1 MKILAKLAWKLIIR
15 ESNKRTNLT
24 NNCFSTTQKKK
35 NPQQNVKS
43 SPLQQNENPRKTC
56 SETKNQRKQ

>member
-24 NNCFSTTQKKK
+24 NNYFSTTQKK